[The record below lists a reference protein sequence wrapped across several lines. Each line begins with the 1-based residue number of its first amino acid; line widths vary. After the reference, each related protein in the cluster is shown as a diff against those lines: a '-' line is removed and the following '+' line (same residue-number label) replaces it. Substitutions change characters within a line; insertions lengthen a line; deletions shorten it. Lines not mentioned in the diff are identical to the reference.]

1 MAVDSKVAESAGTGS
16 HDKRETNRNEP
27 VFAEEMEA
35 ESVPDRDVPSIS
47 SRMRAAPAS
56 ERGRFQ
62 CVCVWIMLARG
73 YYARMRT
80 SR

>member
-1 MAVDSKVAESAGTGS
+1 MAVVSKVAESAGTGS

-62 CVCVWIMLARG
+62 CMWIMLARG